1 QHLRAITNMPMGS
14 TELHKPAVMLNILG
28 EHLPLLLKKLKDL
41 PPEAKLH
48 LYGKHDCRTGRKM
61 GHLNLMSDS
70 LETLLNPLQKLG
82 IWDKELLSRML

>member
-1 QHLRAITNMPMGS
+1 
-14 TELHKPAVMLNILG
+14 MLNILG

-41 PPEAKLH
+41 PSEAKLH
-48 LYGKHDCRTGRKM
+48 LYGKHDCRPGRKM

-82 IWDKELLSRML
+82 IWDEALLSRMLKF